1 MCATPLAPTGGT
13 TLGQVPSRSRSS
25 AERLTRPEWC
35 ALSSLPFYTAARG
48 TRGWL
53 PTVLHSQNE
62 ECICVCVSACVWVWV
77 CVAGVSEVPLACV
90 LWAFSCFL
98 LWSSLSSLHPTRS
111 LRLRLLVCTPTEEQ
125 ERDGRGTWGC
135 LSHRHY
141 LFCQYRE
148 RCRESCPWGTATG
161 CKVQWVEGSPGAK
174 VMHTVQFSAPLL
186 CSLRSSNS
194 GLKFLCE
201 KQLPQSL
208 EGGLLTPYNMGKCT
222 PQLVVI

>member
-25 AERLTRPEWC
+25 AARLTRPEWC

-62 ECICVCVSACVWVWV
+62 ECMCVCLYVCEFECVWQGSVRCLSLV
-77 CVAGVSEVPLACV
+77 CFELFHA
-90 LWAFSCFL
+90 SCFDL
-98 LWSSLSSLHPTRS
+98 
-111 LRLRLLVCTPTEEQ
+111 
-125 ERDGRGTWGC
+125 
-135 LSHRHY
+135 LSH
-141 LFCQYRE
+141 LFIPHAPCASGFWFAHRQRSRRGMGGGHGAASHTDTTCSVNIE
-148 RCRESCPWGTATG
+148 RGAGRAAHGAQPPGAE
-161 CKVQWVEGSPGAK
+161 CKWVEGSPGAK

-201 KQLPQSL
+201 KQLPLSL